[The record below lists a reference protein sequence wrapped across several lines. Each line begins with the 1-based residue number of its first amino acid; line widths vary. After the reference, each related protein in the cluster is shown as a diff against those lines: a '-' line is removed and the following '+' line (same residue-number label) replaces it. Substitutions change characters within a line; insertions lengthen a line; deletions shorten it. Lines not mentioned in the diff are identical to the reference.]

1 MKSTVMAFTSW
12 LIMMAVI
19 ALFLVL
25 VIGIHIMFFRGLMI
39 FLEKI
44 LQIACLKLP

>member
-12 LIMMAVI
+12 LIMMVVI

-25 VIGIHIMFFRGLMI
+25 VIGIHIMFFRELMI

>member
-1 MKSTVMAFTSW
+1 MKSTVMAFASW
-12 LIMMAVI
+12 LIMMVVI

-25 VIGIHIMFFRGLMI
+25 VIGIHIMCFRGPMI